1 MRVSGDEYTMNSRT
15 GADADRTRTR
25 RPGRPGGPRLHR
37 TRTTVGAV
45 RSVRATGE
53 SGHPPTGGIA
63 DAPLLP
69 EPARRVAAISA
80 LLLLVSGVITVGVW
94 FCITFQTVVTPVL
107 LALLLSA
114 LLGPFY
120 RRLVRMR
127 FNKSLAAALT
137 CAAVILVMGGAAY
150 IVANALLD
158 TGDQIINS
166 VRDAAKDLSDRFEVV
181 ATSLDELATNAK
193 DLLSNFGGTAVSG
206 VLSGVSL
213 LTEMIASGTL
223 AILLLFFFLRDSERA
238 VDALHSLAPR
248 GSGATLE
255 VMARRAFRAI
265 EGYMLG
271 TTIVAFIDAVCITV
285 SLLIIGVP
293 GAVGLGAL
301 VFIGAYIPYLGAFL
315 SGAVAVLVAFA
326 DGGLS
331 TALWVLGVVAVV
343 QVLEGNFFQP
353 MIQSRT
359 LQMHPAVVLLALT
372 AGASI
377 AGILGML
384 LAVPLTAAA
393 FGVLSELRGRYEDEV
408 DGVDGGTG
416 AVRRPD
422 NSGAVGGSSQS
433 PA

>member
-1 MRVSGDEYTMNSRT
+1 MNGPFPAESRSG
-15 GADADRTRTR
+15 
-25 RPGRPGGPRLHR
+25 
-37 TRTTVGAV
+37 
-45 RSVRATGE
+45 
-53 SGHPPTGGIA
+53 
-63 DAPLLP
+63 APLLS
-69 EPARRVAAISA
+69 EPARRIAAGSA

-94 FCITFQTVVTPVL
+94 FCITFKTAVTPVL

-120 RRLVRMR
+120 RRLVAMR

-150 IVANALLD
+150 IVANALID

-166 VRDAAKDLSDRFEVV
+166 VQDAAKELSDRFDVV
-181 ATSLDELATNAK
+181 GKALDELATNAK

-213 LTEMIASGTL
+213 LTEMIATGTL
-223 AILLLFFFLRDSERA
+223 AILLLFFFLRDSDRA
-238 VDALHSLAPR
+238 VASLHTLAPR

-255 VMARRAFRAI
+255 VMARRAFQAI
-265 EGYMLG
+265 EGFMLG

-285 SLLIIGVP
+285 GLLILQVP

-301 VFIGAYIPYLGAFL
+301 VFIGAYIPYLGALL

-326 DGGLS
+326 DGGLT
-331 TALWVLGVVAVV
+331 TALWVLGVVALV
-343 QVLEGNFFQP
+343 QLLEGNVFQP

-359 LQMHPAVVLLALT
+359 LQMHPAVILLALT
-372 AGASI
+372 AGASL

-384 LAVPLTAAA
+384 LSVPLTAAA
-393 FGVLSELRGRYEDEV
+393 FGVLSEMRGRYED
-408 DGVDGGTG
+408 G
-416 AVRRPD
+416 ARA
-422 NSGAVGGSSQS
+422 GAGAGQS
-433 PA
+433 VEATR

>member
-1 MRVSGDEYTMNSRT
+1 MRAAAPADSRGSG
-15 GADADRTRTR
+15 
-25 RPGRPGGPRLHR
+25 
-37 TRTTVGAV
+37 
-45 RSVRATGE
+45 
-53 SGHPPTGGIA
+53 
-63 DAPLLP
+63 PLLS
-69 EPARRVAAISA
+69 EPARRIAAGSA

-94 FCITFQTVVTPVL
+94 FCITFQTAVTPVL

-120 RRLVRMR
+120 RRLVAMK

-150 IVANALLD
+150 IVVNALVD
-158 TGDQIINS
+158 TGDQIIDS
-166 VRDAAKDLSDRFEVV
+166 VRDAAKDLSERFDVV
-181 ATSLDELATNAK
+181 GTSLDELAANAK

-213 LTEMIASGTL
+213 LTEMIATGTL
-223 AILLLFFFLRDSERA
+223 AILLLFFFLRDSDRA
-238 VDALHSLAPR
+238 VASLHSLAPR

-255 VMARRAFRAI
+255 VMARRAFQAI
-265 EGYMLG
+265 EGFMLG

-285 SLLIIGVP
+285 GLLIIGVP

-301 VFIGAYIPYLGAFL
+301 VFIGAYIPYLGALL

-326 DGGLS
+326 DGGLT

-343 QVLEGNFFQP
+343 QVLEGNVFQP

-359 LQMHPAVVLLALT
+359 LQMHPAVILLALT
-372 AGASI
+372 AGASL

-384 LAVPLTAAA
+384 LSVPLTAAA
-393 FGVLSELRGRYEDEV
+393 FGVLSELRGRYEQ
-408 DGVDGGTG
+408 GTG
-416 AVRRPD
+416 T
-422 NSGAVGGSSQS
+422 
-433 PA
+433 PAEAPTG

>member
-1 MRVSGDEYTMNSRT
+1 MNSPT
-15 GADADRTRTR
+15 GAPRRVGGGRTRQ
-25 RPGRPGGPRLHR
+25 PGRPGQRGARIHR
-37 TRTTVGAV
+37 TRTTV
-45 RSVRATGE
+45 RTTGV
-53 SGHPPTGGIA
+53 PTRTPAPADSRGGG
-63 DAPLLP
+63 PLLS
-69 EPARRVAAISA
+69 EPARRIAAGSV

-94 FCITFQTVVTPVL
+94 FCITFQTAVTPVL

-120 RRLVRMR
+120 RRLVAMK

-150 IVANALLD
+150 IVVNALVD
-158 TGDQIINS
+158 TGDQIIDS
-166 VRDAAKDLSDRFEVV
+166 VRDAAKDLSERFDVV
-181 ATSLDELATNAK
+181 GNSLDELAANAK

-213 LTEMIASGTL
+213 ITEVIATSTL
-223 AILLLFFFLRDSERA
+223 AILLLFFFLRDSDRA
-238 VDALHSLAPR
+238 VASMHTLAPR
-248 GSGATLE
+248 GTGPTLE
-255 VMARRAFRAI
+255 IMARRAFQAI
-265 EGYMLG
+265 EGFMLG

-285 SLLIIGVP
+285 GLLIIGVP

-301 VFIGAYIPYLGAFL
+301 VFIGAYIPYLGALL

-326 DGGLS
+326 DGGLT

-343 QVLEGNFFQP
+343 QVLEGNVFQP

-359 LQMHPAVVLLALT
+359 LQMHPAVILLALT
-372 AGASI
+372 AGASL

-393 FGVLSELRGRYEDEV
+393 FGVLSELRGRYEQ
-408 DGVDGGTG
+408 GTG
-416 AVRRPD
+416 T
-422 NSGAVGGSSQS
+422 
-433 PA
+433 PAEAPTG